1 MSVFSPST
9 LPSKYYR
16 DNFIR
21 LLLHVESIYSDLLKQ
36 SERHWIESFHTLSE
50 NAQCLVIRLMTRK
63 GIWFRDDKLNYP
75 EIGCLDSPISELMDY
90 GFISTE
96 PPTSSFE
103 LASTLLSKPEILTFY
118 SDLKRTAKKNQLIEQ
133 LRHQQPNHV
142 PKLPFTVVRL
152 LDDEVLPLLCLLF
165 FGNRHQ
171 EFAQFVL
178 ENLGIHKFEDYE
190 VSKATRLFNSRTEI
204 DSTLAITG
212 LRIAYT
218 ELKKPCSKLIR
229 QFADLLPSAN
239 GQYATRQLDKLTNL
253 IARDLER
260 QGDLDL
266 ALSLFES
273 SRLPPSRERQVRIL
287 IHQGKFEAAIKLTLI
302 MIKSPLSIDE
312 QEVGERLK
320 TKLDR
325 KLKIA
330 LDRTV
335 KPSFPERRF
344 NLDLSHER
352 VELVVCNKLADLG
365 WKVFYLENQFL
376 NTMFGLV
383 FWDII
388 FAPVEGAFI
397 NPFQRQPLDLYHPSF
412 IEKRKGAIEQRLSEV
427 KRNGVKPYLNILET
441 KKNMQNPF
449 IVWDL
454 VDTEWLELAMT
465 SIDYKQLADLFAV
478 LLSDLRAY
486 RNGMPD
492 LVAFKGNE
500 WLWCEVKGPG
510 DKLQNNQKRW
520 FKQMERLNINYEVCY
535 VNND

>member
-1 MSVFSPST
+1 
-9 LPSKYYR
+9 
-16 DNFIR
+16 
-21 LLLHVESIYSDLLKQ
+21 
-36 SERHWIESFHTLSE
+36 
-50 NAQCLVIRLMTRK
+50 
-63 GIWFRDDKLNYP
+63 
-75 EIGCLDSPISELMDY
+75 
-90 GFISTE
+90 
-96 PPTSSFE
+96 
-103 LASTLLSKPEILTFY
+103 
-118 SDLKRTAKKNQLIEQ
+118 
-133 LRHQQPNHV
+133 
-142 PKLPFTVVRL
+142 
-152 LDDEVLPLLCLLF
+152 
-165 FGNRHQ
+165 
-171 EFAQFVL
+171 
-178 ENLGIHKFEDYE
+178 
-190 VSKATRLFNSRTEI
+190 
-204 DSTLAITG
+204 
-212 LRIAYT
+212 
-218 ELKKPCSKLIR
+218 
-229 QFADLLPSAN
+229 
-239 GQYATRQLDKLTNL
+239 
-253 IARDLER
+253 
-260 QGDLDL
+260 
-266 ALSLFES
+266 
-273 SRLPPSRERQVRIL
+273 
-287 IHQGKFEAAIKLTLI
+287 

-352 VELVVCNKLADLG
+352 VELVVCNKLSDLG